1 MYDRYTK
8 IVLTVIAVCL
18 LKIAFADLISPA
30 EAQGGVQRVA
40 ICDRN
45 GSDCASVTRLPGA
58 LGAQLWVWPKE
69 Y

>member
-30 EAQGGVQRVA
+30 EAQGGVQR
-40 ICDRN
+40 
-45 GSDCASVTRLPGA
+45 
-58 LGAQLWVWPKE
+58 
-69 Y
+69 